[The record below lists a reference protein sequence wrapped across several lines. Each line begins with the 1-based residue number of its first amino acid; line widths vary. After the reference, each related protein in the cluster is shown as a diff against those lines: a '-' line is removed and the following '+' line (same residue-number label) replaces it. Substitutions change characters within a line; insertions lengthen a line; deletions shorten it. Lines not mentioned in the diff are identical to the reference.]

1 MCRFGSGVDK
11 EDLARPK
18 LALTDEEAKEEKV
31 KQKQYGDVDK
41 VVGRRKN
48 GRTLEYE
55 CTWIGQG
62 EKSVDPRRKNSAKMV
77 EENKYI
83 ALETMIELGLQK
95 HVLECDARIAAAN
108 AGLDLRP
115 LIISE
120 IQGHLDDFALDA
132 EFGTHGNI
140 RRMSGGQKVK
150 LVLAAAMWNRP
161 HLLVLDEPTNY
172 LDREALGALTQAIKN
187 FHGGVVIIS
196 HNAEFTEALCSEQ
209 WMVKDGKVGDTR
221 ECIVTRDPL
230 IYQQYGLFLSDV
242 F

>member
-1 MCRFGSGVDK
+1 MDK

-18 LALTDEEAKEEKV
+18 LALTEEEAKEEKV

-83 ALETMIELGLQK
+83 ALETMIEMGYQK
-95 HVLECDARIAAAN
+95 QVLECDARIAAAN

-115 LIISE
+115 LITAE

-132 EFGTHGNI
+132 EFGKSLSLI
-140 RRMSGGQKVK
+140 PYPC
-150 LVLAAAMWNRP
+150 LCPCP
-161 HLLVLDEPTNY
+161 HTTPSSPTN
-172 LDREALGALTQAIKN
+172 LIPFIVS
-187 FHGGVVIIS
+187 FHRYSRKHSSYVWWTKSKIS
-196 HNAEFTEALCSEQ
+196 LSCSYVESTAFI
-209 WMVKDGKVGDTR
+209 GTR
-221 ECIVTRDPL
+221 
-230 IYQQYGLFLSDV
+230 
-242 F
+242 

>member
-1 MCRFGSGVDK
+1 MDK
-11 EDLARPK
+11 EDLARTK
-18 LALTDEEAKEEKV
+18 LALTEEEAKEEKV

-83 ALETMIELGLQK
+83 ALETMIEMGYQK
-95 HVLECDARIAAAN
+95 QVLECDARIAAAN

-115 LIISE
+115 LITAE

-132 EFGTHGNI
+132 EFGKSLFCLLSLSPKRSIPLQILLVYKFSFFLYRSSSLSCILPPSH
-140 RRMSGGQKVK
+140 SG
-150 LVLAAAMWNRP
+150 VLIIIISCP
-161 HLLVLDEPTNY
+161 HLISSFFPY
-172 LDREALGALTQAIKN
+172 QSHP
-187 FHGGVVIIS
+187 FHR
-196 HNAEFTEALCSEQ
+196 LL
-209 WMVKDGKVGDTR
+209 
-221 ECIVTRDPL
+221 P
-230 IYQQYGLFLSDV
+230 
-242 F
+242 